1 MSVPHLSIVVPCY
14 NESRNIPLLLE
25 RFEKVWQKQ
34 SAIEVVIVN
43 NGSRDDSADVLKRLG
58 SQYSFLNIIT
68 VPVNQGYGFGILTG
82 LQAASGDYLGWTH
95 ADLQTDPQDIV
106 RAYEIIQQQHF
117 PEHIYLK
124 GRRGNRPLADVFFT
138 AGMTFFEWIYLGQW
152 LLDINAQPN
161 IFHRSFYRQWNN
173 PPADFS
179 LDLFA
184 LYTAQQL
191 RFKVVRFPVQ
201 FPKRIHG
208 TSSWNTD
215 FRSKLKFIQR
225 TIDFSV
231 KLKRRMK
238 S

>member
-1 MSVPHLSIVVPCY
+1 MKLSIVVPCY

-43 NGSRDDSADVLKRLG
+43 NGSRDDSAEVLKSLASR
-58 SQYSFLNIIT
+58 YSFLKIVT

-82 LQAASGDYLGWTH
+82 LQSASGDYLGWTH

-106 RAYEIIQQQHF
+106 RAYEIIQKEHF
-117 PEHIYLK
+117 PEHIYVK
-124 GRRGNRPLADVFFT
+124 GRRNNRPLADVFFT
-138 AGMTFFEWIYLGQW
+138 VGMTCFEWIYLGQW
-152 LLDINAQPN
+152 LFDINAQPN
-161 IFHRSFYRQWNN
+161 IFHRSFYRRWHN

-184 LYTAQQL
+184 LYTAQHL
-191 RFKVVRFPVQ
+191 KLNVVRFPVQ

-208 TSSWNTD
+208 KSSWNTD

-238 S
+238 SP